1 MDGWMIAMHGFPY
14 IASTI
19 ILGNHHWVS
28 EMKMS
33 STIINIEYKA
43 FIFPT
48 LFYYD
53 VSLHSSIEFSS
64 FNWQEFWR
72 ESL

>member
-1 MDGWMIAMHGFPY
+1 MDGWMDGWIDGWMDGWMIAMHGFPY
-14 IASTI
+14 EGSTI

-43 FIFPT
+43 YIF
-48 LFYYD
+48 
-53 VSLHSSIEFSS
+53 LHCSIMMFLYIP
-64 FNWQEFWR
+64 Q
-72 ESL
+72 